1 MNSTGPRP
9 LVISDCDEVLLH
21 MIGPFRGWLAETQGV
36 TFTMGGQDFA
46 RSMRWTATDKPVPP
60 DAMWSMLNRFFE
72 TAMDRQFPIAG
83 AVEGIGALAEVA
95 DVVVLTNLGDEH
107 QLRRT
112 EQLRS
117 HGLDLRVYTNQGPK
131 GPALRR
137 ILDEHRPSRA
147 VFIDDIAQHHGSAA
161 DLVPEVTRLHLC
173 GEPELAPHI
182 KCAHSL
188 GHAHA
193 RIDDWSSALPWL
205 LDRIAGRTTEGD
217 PA

>member
-1 MNSTGPRP
+1 MTRP

-21 MIGPFRGWLAETQGV
+21 MIGPFRAWLGETQGV
-36 TFTMGGQDFA
+36 TFQVGGNDFT
-46 RSMRWTATDKPVPP
+46 RSMRWNESGEPVAQE
-60 DAMWSMLNRFFE
+60 DMWRLLNLFFE

-83 AVEGIGALAEVA
+83 AVDSIRALAEVA
-95 DVVVLTNLGDEH
+95 DVVVLTNLGDDH
-107 QLRRT
+107 QQRRT
-112 EQLRS
+112 AQLLS

-137 ILDEHRPSRA
+137 ILDEHRPSHA

-161 DLVPEVTRLHLC
+161 ELVPEISRLHFC

-205 LDRIAGRTTEGD
+205 LARIEGHPHGD